1 MESVFFGLAL
11 TVWSAA
17 NKEPS
22 QGGVFEEGVN
32 QEDFERYGYI

>member
-1 MESVFFGLAL
+1 MESGFLGLAL

-22 QGGVFEEGVN
+22 KGGIFEEGAN

>member
-1 MESVFFGLAL
+1 MESVFLGLAL

-22 QGGVFEEGVN
+22 QGGVFEEGAN
-32 QEDFERYGYI
+32 QKNLERYGYI